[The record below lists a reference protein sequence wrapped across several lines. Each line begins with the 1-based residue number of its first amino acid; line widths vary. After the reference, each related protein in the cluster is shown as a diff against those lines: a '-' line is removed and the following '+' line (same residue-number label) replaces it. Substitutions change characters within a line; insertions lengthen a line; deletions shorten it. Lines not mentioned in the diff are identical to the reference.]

1 MFIEKRRAGKRI
13 KYYAVHSFREG
24 KEVVKIRRYLG
35 HNLSGKELKRK
46 KQIAE
51 KFIQEQLRH
60 YRVIRDPLQAALSP
74 DELGQLKRIES
85 KYNFRVHHLSEEQ
98 WSRFA
103 ELFSYNT
110 NAIEGSTLTQRE
122 VSELIEK
129 NKVPDK
135 SGRDIEEAKGVVEA
149 VKFIRTAK
157 EHISLDLI
165 KRLHEIVFR
174 GSKHFAGRFR
184 EAGVEVVIRD
194 KSGEVVHRG
203 APSGMVLPL
212 LKELIQWYN
221 ENRKA
226 YPPVLLAAVVHN
238 QFENIHP
245 FQDGNGRVGRLLLNN
260 ILIKHSLPPVNI
272 ELTRRQEYYEAL
284 QAYQKEHNIRP
295 MVEFIVG
302 EYRRLAK
309 QLRG

>member
-35 HNLSGKELKRK
+35 HNLSGKELERK
-46 KQIAE
+46 KQIAWQ
-51 KFIQEQLRH
+51 FIQEQLRH
-60 YRVIRDPLQAALSP
+60 YRIIRDPLQAALSP
-74 DELGQLKRIES
+74 EELGQLKRIES

-149 VKFIRTAK
+149 VKFIRAAK

-174 GSKHFAGRFR
+174 DSKHFAGQFR
-184 EAGVEVVIRD
+184 AAGVEVVIRD

-212 LKELIQWYN
+212 LKELVRWYD
-221 ENRKA
+221 ENSKA

-260 ILIKHSLPPVNI
+260 ILIKHNLPPVNI

-284 QAYQKEHNIRP
+284 QAYQKEHNVRP